1 MDVVFDFLIETLIDN
16 LVNITL
22 SVIPE
27 NKHNGKLETVLSVII
42 VILTFLFLILFVV
55 GICMLGETN
64 GESVLGKVF
73 ILLMPVQIILSVIV
87 YIIKKTKG
95 KK

>member
-1 MDVVFDFLIETLIDN
+1 MDVAFDFLLEVLVDN

-22 SVIPE
+22 SVVPE
-27 NKHNGKLETVLSVII
+27 NKHSGKLETVLSIII

-55 GICMLGETN
+55 GICMLRETD

-87 YIIKKTKG
+87 YIIKKMKG
-95 KK
+95 IK